1 MSQSLTT
8 LSNLHCCALIPKPV
22 HSAAESSQTTGKY
35 TMIFYINLLYNE
47 YHGIQIFIFHGEL
60 WQQTNNFSE
69 IIHEIHN
76 VYNLCNKCLYLKYD
90 SQFKADCNWFFDCEH
105 TNVAA
110 KNVFIFS
117 LWTTSTDEV
126 SLNELVS

>member
-8 LSNLHCCALIPKPV
+8 ISNLHCCALIPKPV

-35 TMIFYINLLYNE
+35 TMIFYINLLYDE

-90 SQFKADCNWFFDCEH
+90 SQFKADCNWFLIVSTLMLLLRTFLFFHCEQ
-105 TNVAA
+105 
-110 KNVFIFS
+110 
-117 LWTTSTDEV
+117 
-126 SLNELVS
+126 LVLMKSV